1 MKLRTLMITAALIA
15 SATGTAFAQTGNGD
29 FAANKQDMKKDGMT
43 QNSPNKDKM
52 MKPGKSTTGSGMNS
66 PSKDVDVSPAAPQTL
81 GAKPNR

>member
-29 FAANKQDMKKDGMT
+29 SAAYKQDMKKDAMT

-52 MKPGKSTTGSGMNS
+52 MKPSESTTGSGMNS
-66 PSKDVDVSPAAPQTL
+66 PSKNVEVSPASPDS